1 MDNVYIQSLILVES
15 VISPLFKLSDS
26 KINAWKQDIENCL
39 TNHSIPR
46 AHTHSATN
54 MITIE

>member
-15 VISPLFKLSDS
+15 VISPLFKRSDS

-39 TNHSIPR
+39 TNHSIP
-46 AHTHSATN
+46 HTHSATN